1 MNKSKR
7 KVSDFKVSPIKIMR
21 ELGDMIE
28 EYKHYDDSDFFYDR
42 TYFMK
47 MNLDNDM
54 DTYHSTDKDD
64 KETIIDYDL
73 NTINILIQQVLRFGR
88 IIYST
93 KDGRVF
99 NFPKNE
105 IPKFEIHD
113 VFHKTKFNT
122 IKRNMRN

>member
-73 NTINILIQQVLRFGR
+73 NTINNLSNK
-88 IIYST
+88 YSDLGGLFT
-93 KDGRVF
+93 L
-99 NFPKNE
+99 PKMEEFLTFQKMKYQSLKYTMYFIKPSSTPLKE
-105 IPKFEIHD
+105 I
-113 VFHKTKFNT
+113 
-122 IKRNMRN
+122 